1 MYYLNKIVGF
11 FSSPIVL
18 AITLG
23 IIGAVFAVRGRRK
36 VSFWLLGCA
45 LIWLWAWST
54 GAMCRVVGMGLERS
68 WPIVLAEDSP
78 PADAIILLGGG
89 IGSNTN
95 VYPYAEISSGSDRV
109 WHAARLYKA
118 EKAPLVIASG
128 QEGRA
133 AHLPLLVDLGV
144 PESAIVIEDESRNTE
159 ENAKFVENIL
169 CGKKADRLESQTS
182 NSDLRFRRPKVLLVT
197 SVWHMRRAKFMFER
211 YAPELEVIP
220 APTDYEATVGTGH
233 PFSLAELL
241 PNADMLSVNTRYLK
255 EYIGYWGYVLFR

>member
-1 MYYLNKIVGF
+1 MLAVAAGF
-11 FSSPIVL
+11 AGVVL
-18 AITLG
+18 
-23 IIGAVFAVRGRRK
+23 AVRGRRK
-36 VSFWLLGCA
+36 VGLWVIVGA
-45 LIWLWAWST
+45 LIWPWVWST
-54 GAMCRVVGMGLERS
+54 CAMHRVVGMGLERD

-78 PADAIILLGGG
+78 PADAIVLLGGG

-118 EKAPLVIASG
+118 EKASLVIASG

-169 CGKKADRLESQTS
+169 CGEKADRVESQTS

-241 PNADMLSVNTRYLK
+241 PNADMLSSNTRYLK
-255 EYIGYWGYVLFR
+255 EYIGYWGYRLFRF

>member
-23 IIGAVFAVRGRRK
+23 MIGAVCAARGRRK
-36 VSFWLLGCA
+36 VGFCFLAVA
-45 LIWLWAWST
+45 LTWLWTWST
-54 GAMCRVVGMGLERS
+54 GAMYRVFGMGLEGD
-68 WPIVLAEDSP
+68 WPVVLADDAPS
-78 PADAIILLGGG
+78 ADAIVLLGGG

-95 VYPYAEISSGSDRV
+95 VYPYAEMSSGSDRV

-118 EKAPLVIASG
+118 GKAPLIIASG
-128 QEGRA
+128 EEGRP

-144 PESAIVIEDESRNTE
+144 PEDAIVFEEESRNTE
-159 ENAKFVENIL
+159 ENAKFVMKIVRGEE
-169 CGKKADRLESQTS
+169 GVDSGTS
-182 NSDLRFRRPKVLLVT
+182 NINLRSPKPKVLLVT
-197 SVWHMRRAKFMFER
+197 SVWHMRRAKLMFER

-220 APTDYEATVGTGH
+220 APTDYEATVVTGH
-233 PFSLAELL
+233 PLSFGDFL
-241 PNADMLSVNTRYLK
+241 PNPDMLASNTRCLK